1 MNSTEARKYIERF
14 IHDAFEEPRLVL
26 TDTDYRDHLLEV
38 LKKV

>member
-1 MNSTEARKYIERF
+1 MNSTEAKKYIERF
-14 IHDAFEEPRLVL
+14 IYSAFEKPRLEL